1 MEGERS
7 GLFYEALR
15 IIDELKPTWAIWENV
30 PGLLSS
36 DGGRDLARVMFS
48 MVEHGYSGCYR
59 VLDSQW
65 FGVAQRRRRVFGVF
79 ARGDSGAER
88 AAKVLSLTE
97 GLRGHPAP
105 QRETG
110 KDTARGAAVCAEVSG
125 TLDQTSCNAR
135 RGGQTNETSFLIAIG
150 DPVVAFQGQASV
162 TQGLSMS
169 SKTSPTQDKSKT
181 PCIAFDMSHA
191 DDPARL
197 TGDKTNAL
205 QARMGTGGNQVPC
218 IAIQDV
224 IHGDKQC
231 NGKGWN
237 DSGVAYTLDTM
248 ATQGVC
254 VPTSAKTW
262 PAEVAPTLNAH
273 FGDKQGL
280 EDQHALNGAG
290 LFVPTHEQPIY
301 FEPRFVRTTG
311 GQPKQDGIANALT
324 IGHRGTGDAKG
335 CVAGHKWGVRR
346 LTPMECERL
355 QGFPEDWAATLSDAQ
370 RYKALGNAVTVNVAE
385 WIAKRLIKEL

>member
-65 FGVAQRRRRVFGVF
+65 FGVAQRRRRLFGVF

-105 QRETG
+105 SRETG

-169 SKTSPTQDKSKT
+169 SKTSPTPDKSK
-181 PCIAFDMSHA
+181 I
-191 DDPARL
+191 
-197 TGDKTNAL
+197 
-205 QARMGTGGNQVPC
+205 PC
-218 IAIQDV
+218 IAIYAEDSFGGWREGSGTLKATG
-224 IHGDKQC
+224 HGQEHLVAFQ
-231 NGKGWN
+231 GQVG
-237 DSGVAYTLDTM
+237 DSR
-248 ATQGVC
+248 
-254 VPTSAKTW
+254 W
-262 PAEVAPTLNAH
+262 PAEVAPTLNAR

-290 LFVPTHEQPIY
+290 LFVPT
-301 FEPRFVRTTG
+301 VM
-311 GQPKQDGIANALT
+311 ANGSSNAEVT
-324 IGHRGTGDAKG
+324 EDICPT
-335 CVAGHKWGVRR
+335 VKWGVRR

-355 QGFPEDWAATLSDAQ
+355 QGFPDDWTATLSDAQ

-385 WIAKRLIKEL
+385 WIAKRLIKEMENDDQADT

>member
-169 SKTSPTQDKSKT
+169 SKTSPTPDKSKT

-197 TGDKTNAL
+197 TGNKTNAL

-224 IHGDKQC
+224 IHGDKQG
-231 NGKGWN
+231 N
-237 DSGVAYTLDTM
+237 
-248 ATQGVC
+248 
-254 VPTSAKTW
+254 
-262 PAEVAPTLNAH
+262 AEVTEDICPTLNC
-273 FGDKQGL
+273 
-280 EDQHALNGAG
+280 N
-290 LFVPTHEQPIY
+290 HEQPIY
-301 FEPRFVRTTG
+301 FEPRFTRISSG
-311 GQPKQDGIANALT
+311 LPNASGVAATLT
-324 IGHRGTGDAKG
+324 AGHGGTGDG
-335 CVAGHKWGVRR
+335 TPHIAGVKWGVRR

-355 QGFPEDWAATLSDAQ
+355 QGFPDGWAESLSDAQ

-385 WIAKRLIKEL
+385 WIAKRLIKEM

>member
-1 MEGERS
+1 MGYLGKCSR
-7 GLFYEALR
+7 
-15 IIDELKPTWAIWENV
+15 
-30 PGLLSS
+30 LLSS
-36 DGGRDLARVMFS
+36 DGGRDLARVMFQWSS
-48 MVEHGYSGCYR
+48 MGIADAKGARQPV
-59 VLDSQW
+59 V
-65 FGVAQRRRRVFGVF
+65 RR
-79 ARGDSGAER
+79 ARQ
-88 AAKVLSLTE
+88 KK
-97 GLRGHPAP
+97 GLRCVRSRRFWSRTRRSTLSPKACGQPAP

-169 SKTSPTQDKSKT
+169 SKTSPTLDKSKT

-237 DSGVAYTLDTM
+237 DSGAAYTLDTR

-254 VPTSAKTW
+254 TPTVMAHGQGN
-262 PAEVAPTLNAH
+262 AEVTEDICPTLNC
-273 FGDKQGL
+273 
-280 EDQHALNGAG
+280 N
-290 LFVPTHEQPIY
+290 HEQPIY
-301 FEPRFVRTTG
+301 FEPRFTRISSGLSNASGVAATLTG
-311 GQPKQDGIANALT
+311 GH
-324 IGHRGTGDAKG
+324 GHGRRYTAH
-335 CVAGHKWGVRR
+335 CRREVGVRR

-355 QGFPEDWAATLSDAQ
+355 QGFPKTGRQPCRTRNVTAPWERRHRQ
-370 RYKALGNAVTVNVAE
+370 RGGVDCETTD
-385 WIAKRLIKEL
+385 

>member
-65 FGVAQRRRRVFGVF
+65 FGVAQGRRRVFGVF

-169 SKTSPTQDKSKT
+169 SKTSPTLDKSKT

-237 DSGVAYTLDTM
+237 DSGAAYTLDTR

-254 VPTSAKTW
+254 TPTVMAHGQGN
-262 PAEVAPTLNAH
+262 AEVTEDICPTLNC
-273 FGDKQGL
+273 
-280 EDQHALNGAG
+280 N
-290 LFVPTHEQPIY
+290 HEQPIY
-301 FEPRFVRTTG
+301 FEPRFTRISSGLSNASGVAATLTG
-311 GQPKQDGIANALT
+311 GHG
-324 IGHRGTGDAKG
+324 GTGDG
-335 CVAGHKWGVRR
+335 TPHIAGVKWGVRR

-385 WIAKRLIKEL
+385 WIAKRLIKEM